1 MQAVQDAQGA
11 HTGSPQHASG
21 APGVTR
27 LQVGEALHQYGDQPG
42 PQAIGVSA
50 RTGQHVKGPAGKGMA
65 AWCAPRP
72 LRGPRRVQAVPHF
85 LVAYTGS
92 PQHVDR
98 REAPPG
104 VQDAGS
110 PRRQPAARKWRPAR
124 DARHEEL
131 RQHGD
136 QPDRKCSESRPT
148 PDNMSRAVGPAGL
161 PDLVYSLRVL
171 LTSPRRTSSV

>member
-42 PQAIGVSA
+42 PQAFGVSA
-50 RTGQHVKGPAGKGMA
+50 RAGQHVKGPAGKGMA

-92 PQHVDR
+92 PQHVDLGAKLHQGCR
-98 REAPPG
+98 MPG
-104 VQDAGS
+104 AHAGS
-110 PRRQPAARKWRPAR
+110 PQHASGAPRVTRVTRSSASMEISRTASVPSLGPRQTTC
-124 DARHEEL
+124 
-131 RQHGD
+131 Q
-136 QPDRKCSESRPT
+136 
-148 PDNMSRAVGPAGL
+148 GP
-161 PDLVYSLRVL
+161 LVRLACQIWC
-171 LTSPRRTSSV
+171 TH